1 MLTKYISFPIFIISF
16 FVGLILIY
24 IFNFNNKK
32 TIHVYPSPE
41 NVNKLIFKDSAD
53 NCFYFDELEVPCPS
67 NIEQLS
73 SIPIQE

>member
-1 MLTKYISFPIFIISF
+1 MLKYISIPIFIISF
-16 FVGLILIY
+16 LIGLLLIY
-24 IFNFNNKK
+24 LFNFNTKK

-41 NVNKLIFKDSAD
+41 NVNKLIFKDNAD
-53 NCFYFDELEVPCPS
+53 NCFYFDETEVPCPN